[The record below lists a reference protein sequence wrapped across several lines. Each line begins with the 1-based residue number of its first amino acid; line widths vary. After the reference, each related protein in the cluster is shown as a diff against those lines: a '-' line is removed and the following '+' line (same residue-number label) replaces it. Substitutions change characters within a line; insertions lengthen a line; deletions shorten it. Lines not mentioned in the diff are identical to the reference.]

1 MLCMLMKVR
10 DPRTNKEK
18 QRRRDGGTKRTR
30 ERESRGRGEL
40 KLETVPGDGWR
51 ERFPYQLHFKS
62 PGYRF

>member
-51 ERFPYQLHFKS
+51 ERFPY
-62 PGYRF
+62 